1 VGFYFS
7 GMAFVLDFAENLIRR
22 AMEDPDERDAK
33 FRKHVQLTKAE
44 AEKMKLHWANPVKPF
59 GYWNLD
65 KNNHKFLMDLTLS
78 RLPGRSSPY
87 DEIAS
92 ASSSSSSSVQR

>member
-1 VGFYFS
+1 
-7 GMAFVLDFAENLIRR
+7 MAFVLEFAENLIRR

-33 FRKHVQLTKAE
+33 FRKHLQTTKAE
-44 AEKMKLHWANPVKPF
+44 AEKIKLHWANPVKPF

-65 KNNHKFLMDLTLS
+65 RNNHKFLMDLTLS

-92 ASSSSSSSVQR
+92 ASSSSSSSSSSSVQR